1 MPTVRVTDETLAKL
15 RHAQNLLVNL
25 EGTMFSLG
33 ETFEEVL
40 DEWLKTAVE
49 VFSEPDYEP
58 ARVRELA
65 FEIGV
70 QIGNSVPVSV

>member
-1 MPTVRVTDETLAKL
+1 MPTVRVTEETLAKL

-65 FEIGV
+65 LEIGV
-70 QIGNSVPVSV
+70 QIGNSVTTSA